1 LPLARAI
8 IGRRDRFRAASSYGR
23 PGMGKPRD
31 TGSGKSAKLL
41 APLAIGDK
49 LPWRLRRDGE
59 PEWLV
64 VVEVI
69 DGSSYRVRYP
79 DGTTFVL
86 VDSE

>member
-1 LPLARAI
+1 
-8 IGRRDRFRAASSYGR
+8 
-23 PGMGKPRD
+23 MGSHGD
-31 TGSGKSAKLL
+31 IGSGESAKLL
-41 APLAIGDK
+41 APLALGDK

-69 DGSSYRVRYP
+69 DSSRYRVQYP
-79 DGTTFVL
+79 DGTTSVL